1 MATEALGYTVD
12 PATGKRVPIDYTV
25 DPATGQRVL
34 KFAQTQAQ
42 QAPQFTPQAAEPDA
56 FQAHM
61 ASLKEKGKDLL
72 GRAGQTAQTA
82 KEEILKPGGMFKNQA
97 GAYRGAAGG
106 KSGAALGAVGT
117 LLSGDPLGA
126 AVSAPVGVLAGMGA
140 NAATT
145 ALTTALVNSPN
156 AGLKAA
162 GMAARF
168 LVPGLV
174 GGAAQQATA
183 GAVKAATGKVEAG
196 ANAPVGGTP
205 MYVPGTSIALN
216 QAGLEQN
223 QFERDLANRLKE
235 AQTMGNYDIAKA
247 KEITDYGL
255 NAQVSLQQRL
265 QPIADHERR
274 QNLIAAQQLQASQGA
289 IYQNLGRQAGMFK
302 LAGGAQAEAGATLR
316 TMIANNPYANATL
329 SAPSISFG

>member
-1 MATEALGYTVD
+1 MAVPLNFD
-12 PATGKRVPIDYTV
+12 PNTAYLASG
-25 DPATGQRVL
+25 
-34 KFAQTQAQ
+34 
-42 QAPQFTPQAAEPDA
+42 PQPLPGPYVPQAATPDA
-56 FQAHM
+56 FQAFM
-61 ASLKEKGKDLL
+61 ASSKEKGKELL
-72 GRAGQTAQTA
+72 GKVGQTAQSA
-82 KEEILKPGGMFKNQA
+82 KEELLKPGGVFKNQA

-145 ALTTALVNSPN
+145 ALTQGLM
-156 AGLKAA
+156 AGPPAAKAV
-162 GMAARF
+162 GLAARF

-183 GAVKAATGKVEAG
+183 GAVKAATGRAEAG

-235 AQTMGNYDIAKA
+235 AQTMGNYDISKT
-247 KEITDYGL
+247 KEITDYALTKQLELQKGL
-255 NAQVSLQQRL
+255 L
-265 QPIADHERR
+265 PIADHERR

>member
-1 MATEALGYTVD
+1 MAALPDPWSTEIQY
-12 PATGKRVPIDYTV
+12 PSSPIYS
-25 DPATGQRVL
+25 
-34 KFAQTQAQ
+34 
-42 QAPQFTPQAAEPDA
+42 PQAATPDE
-56 FQAHM
+56 FQAHLARM
-61 ASLKEKGKDLL
+61 KQQGKDLL

-183 GAVKAATGKVEAG
+183 GAVKAATGRVEAG

-235 AQTMGNYDIAKA
+235 AQTMGNYDISKT
-247 KEITDYGL
+247 KEITDYALTKQLELQKGL
-255 NAQVSLQQRL
+255 L
-265 QPIADHERR
+265 PIADHERR